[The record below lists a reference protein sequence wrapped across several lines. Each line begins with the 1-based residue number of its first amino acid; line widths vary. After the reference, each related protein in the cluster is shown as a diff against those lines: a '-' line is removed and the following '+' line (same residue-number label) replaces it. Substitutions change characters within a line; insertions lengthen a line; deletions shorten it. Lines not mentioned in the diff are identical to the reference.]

1 VVQHDVLSRYENG
14 TGLVMSTMK
23 VTLDAAM
30 RARDVSPPA
39 LVDQSTGDVSTGDVS
54 TGDVSTGDVSTGDG
68 GPETAVR
75 QRGGEQ
81 P

>member
-1 VVQHDVLSRYENG
+1 
-14 TGLVMSTMK
+14 MSTMK
-23 VTLDAAM
+23 ITLDAAM

-54 TGDVSTGDVSTGDG
+54 TGDVSTGDVSTGDVSTGDG
-68 GPETAVR
+68 GPETAAR

>member
-23 VTLDAAM
+23 ITLDAAM

-39 LVDQSTGDVSTGDVS
+39 RGDQSTGDGSAVDGGKGGGSA
-54 TGDVSTGDVSTGDG
+54 GDG
-68 GPETAVR
+68 GPDAAARERA
-75 QRGGEQ
+75 GGQ